1 MMDSQNSK
9 GAWREWANYILLTLE
24 KSDRRLT
31 KIEDKVD
38 NLEMQLKIL
47 ITKIT
52 LIVSLVSALIT
63 CLSYFIIE
71 WFKSI
76 L

>member
-1 MMDSQNSK
+1 MDSQNSK